1 MKGADGLEW
10 CDIYG
15 EIYQGEGEEDEED
28 EIYLM
33 NQYIDIPDEVQ
44 GTNKL

>member
-1 MKGADGLEW
+1 MYMEKF
-10 CDIYG
+10 IR
-15 EIYQGEGEEDEED
+15 GEGEEDEED

-33 NQYIDIPDEVQ
+33 SQYIDIPDEVQ